1 MAVGIITP
9 FVWGEGGEKLTPEE
23 VARRRKMLEA
33 LTGKTDTS
41 PVGHWTQGL
50 ARVTDAIGDVLQDR
64 RLDAAE
70 TKNSETNSDLI
81 SRLLAGTGA
90 PAGLPTAAA
99 TSGVAG
105 ELAATS
111 PAVTAGAPIDL
122 TGNEVFSG
130 FIDTVKQG
138 GVTNPYALAAIA
150 ATGKAES
157 GFSPGNVNR
166 TWSDPSESGQPGTAG
181 GIMSWRGP
189 RYQALTATGD
199 LSPQGQ
205 AKFFLQENPQLIA
218 ALNNAQSLEE
228 AQTLMN
234 NAWKFAG
241 YDRPG
246 GEAARRLSLASS
258 FLPNFQGQ
266 SEVAA
271 LTPEAAIEAVAPG
284 SGMVDPAAAAP
295 AFDTGRF
302 GDPMNLAEMPPSA
315 AQLPGALMDQGASYA
330 PTAPALPPPTTV
342 QDRPVA
348 SVAQALTAP
357 VEVAQAGEGY
367 FPPPP
372 APPSA
377 QGINPAIIEALS
389 SPYADEQTKRIA
401 GLLLGQ
407 ELERQKAANDPMTAL
422 DMDYK
427 RAQIQKMQG
436 EIAKGPNGDE
446 SFFGNPVAIQNP
458 DGSISY
464 GQIGNKGSFKPIQ
477 LGEGQS
483 FAPPTRNIDTGTE
496 IVIVDQAGNVISRTP
511 KENFK
516 EAYDSGAGAAA
527 AKADAETQSE
537 YKSIKSKMPGLYGVV
552 DRLEELA
559 AEATYT
565 TAGKVLDTARSQL
578 GMTPRDAAVSRAEYT
593 AIVDNQ
599 ILPLLRDTFG
609 AQFTAEEGQRL
620 ARTLGDP
627 DKSPTEKS
635 ALLRA
640 FIAQKER
647 DIAALENRLGGDDA
661 APKSGRRLR
670 YNPQTGKLE

>member
-1 MAVGIITP
+1 M
-9 FVWGEGGEKLTPEE
+9 
-23 VARRRKMLEA
+23 
-33 LTGKTDTS
+33 
-41 PVGHWTQGL
+41 
-50 ARVTDAIGDVLQDR
+50 
-64 RLDAAE
+64 
-70 TKNSETNSDLI
+70 
-81 SRLLAGTGA
+81 
-90 PAGLPTAAA
+90 
-99 TSGVAG
+99 
-105 ELAATS
+105 
-111 PAVTAGAPIDL
+111 
-122 TGNEVFSG
+122 
-130 FIDTVKQG
+130 
-138 GVTNPYALAAIA
+138 
-150 ATGKAES
+150 
-157 GFSPGNVNR
+157 
-166 TWSDPSESGQPGTAG
+166 
-181 GIMSWRGP
+181 
-189 RYQALTATGD
+189 
-199 LSPQGQ
+199 
-205 AKFFLQENPQLIA
+205 
-218 ALNNAQSLEE
+218 
-228 AQTLMN
+228 
-234 NAWKFAG
+234 
-241 YDRPG
+241 
-246 GEAARRLSLASS
+246 
-258 FLPNFQGQ
+258 
-266 SEVAA
+266 
-271 LTPEAAIEAVAPG
+271 
-284 SGMVDPAAAAP
+284 
-295 AFDTGRF
+295 
-302 GDPMNLAEMPPSA
+302 
-315 AQLPGALMDQGASYA
+315 
-330 PTAPALPPPTTV
+330 
-342 QDRPVA
+342 A
-348 SVAQALTAP
+348 SVAEALAAP
-357 VEVAQAGEGY
+357 VEVAQAGGQGY
-367 FPPPP
+367 FPPAP
-372 APPSA
+372 AAPTT

-511 KENFK
+511 KENFR

-670 YNPQTGKLE
+670 YNPQTGELE